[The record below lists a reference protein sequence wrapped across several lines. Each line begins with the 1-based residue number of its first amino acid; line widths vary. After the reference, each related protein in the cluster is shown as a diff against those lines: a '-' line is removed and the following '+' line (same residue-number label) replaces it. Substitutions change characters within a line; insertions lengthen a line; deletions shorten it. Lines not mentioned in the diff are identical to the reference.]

1 MPTDNNKHFLTTLTT
16 NTMNTTIS
24 TPAKVSKAAKVNKTS
39 EAKPAKPAKV
49 VSEAKPAKVAPKVT
63 KDDIKSS
70 KLALRTECRTLAYAL
85 KIIGEIK
92 GVNALIAAQA
102 KRAKKHADFYK
113 SIEANVKRTK
123 SGNFSPSLTIEYLA
137 KVSNGRA

>member
-1 MPTDNNKHFLTTLTT
+1 MS
-16 NTMNTTIS
+16 TTIS
-24 TPAKVSKAAKVNKTS
+24 TPAKVSKVAKAAKVNKTS
-39 EAKPAKPAKV
+39 EAKQAKPAKV

-63 KDDIKSS
+63 KDDVKSS

-92 GVNALIAAQA
+92 DVNVLIASQA
-102 KRAKKHADFYK
+102 KRAKKYPEFYK
-113 SIEANVKRTK
+113 AIEAGVKRTK

-137 KVSNGRA
+137 KVTNGKA